1 MTHDD
6 NPFSADPKL
15 RARGIRRAFADL
27 ERAGLIRKDGRIRKG
42 KPVYVVTE
50 RANAG
55 LGDPA
60 SERSRT
66 CSG

>member
-27 ERAGLIRKDGRIRKG
+27 ERAGLIRKDGRIRM
-42 KPVYVVTE
+42 
-50 RANAG
+50 
-55 LGDPA
+55 
-60 SERSRT
+60 RST
-66 CSG
+66 